1 MAAQT
6 KAERQAANRLA
17 HFERRQAERAERGPR
32 GLAESWMERARA
44 VAATR
49 EKSGDEEVWNDLSRS
64 IAAWVSRYEQ

>member
-6 KAERQAANRLA
+6 KAERQAANRRA
-17 HFERRQAERAERGPR
+17 HFEQRQAERAARGPR

-49 EKSGDEEVWNDLSRS
+49 EKAGDEDVWNDLSRS
-64 IAAWVSRYEQ
+64 IANWVSRYEQ